1 MSKAIEYIDE
11 QAVINLTKRLIKS
24 ESLSGN
30 ERKLATLLA
39 IEMKKAHF
47 NLVQF
52 DEVSHNI
59 IGVLQ
64 GAGKGKTLVLVGH
77 IDVIPP
83 GLMLNPFDPQEIDGT
98 KLGSRGKVI
107 TGRGSCDMKAS
118 LAAMISAAGA
128 MKRARSRLKGNF
140 VVIGLANTKTGKS
153 SGITKLLKRFD
164 IKPDFV
170 VYCGPTNFEINTAHP
185 GQVTFEIITKGKM
198 SNIGN
203 VKEGDNAIYKMNK
216 IITCLIENTTL
227 PEDKRFGKANMIVS
241 SISSLP
247 IDECYAIPSLCKSL
261 LVRQYFKGENP
272 ENIRNELLELLK
284 KNGYKDQEV
293 EITIKNHFAPMEID
307 PDQEIIKIIQATK
320 DFVMKKE
327 AKISQWNSGIS
338 ISNLLDI
345 DMPVVGFGP
354 GDEKYAHTSIEHIP
368 VEHIRAAIKFFTVL
382 GEKICV
388 QMKEKTEA

>member
-1 MSKAIEYIDE
+1 MSKAMEYIDE
-11 QAVINLTKRLIKS
+11 QAVIDLTKRLIKND
-24 ESLSGN
+24 SLSGN
-30 ERKLATLLA
+30 ERKIATLLA

-47 NLVQF
+47 NLVQID
-52 DEVSHNI
+52 DETNDI
-59 IGVLQ
+59 IGVLP

-77 IDVIPP
+77 IDIIPP
-83 GLMLNPFDPQEIDGT
+83 GLMSEPFIPQEIDGT

-128 MKRARSRLKGNF
+128 MKRARSRLKGNY

-153 SGITKLLKRFD
+153 SGIKKLLKKFD
-164 IKPDFV
+164 LKPDFV
-170 VYCGPTNFEINTAHP
+170 VYCGPSNLDINTAHP
-185 GQVTFEIITKGKM
+185 GQATFEIIAKGKM

-203 VKEGDNAIYKMNK
+203 VKEGDNAIHKMNK
-216 IITCLIENTTL
+216 VLACITENAVL
-227 PEDKRFGKANMIVS
+227 PENKRFGKANMIIS
-241 SISSLP
+241 SITSLP
-247 IDECYAIPSLCKSL
+247 VDEFYAIPSMCKSL

-272 ENIRNELLELLK
+272 ENIRNELIEILK
-284 KNGYKDQEV
+284 KNGYKEQDV
-293 EITIKNHFAPMEID
+293 AINLRDHYPPMEID
-307 PDQEIIKIIQATK
+307 SKQEIIKIIQDTK

-338 ISNLLDI
+338 ITNLIGLDQ
-345 DMPVVGFGP
+345 PVVGFGP
-354 GDEKYAHTSIEHIP
+354 GDEKYAHTSIEHVP
-368 VEHIRAAIKFFTVL
+368 LEHVKAAVKLFTVL